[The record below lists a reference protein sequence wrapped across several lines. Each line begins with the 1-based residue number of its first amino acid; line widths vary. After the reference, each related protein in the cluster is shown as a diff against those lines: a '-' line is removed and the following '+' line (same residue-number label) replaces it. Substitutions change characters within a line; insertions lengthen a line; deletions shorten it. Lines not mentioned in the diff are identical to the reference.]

1 MISVEEADR
10 LVVENVP
17 SPQSERIDTANATGR
32 VLQESVKAERDAPP
46 FDRVMMDGYAIQY
59 QEFLSGEFD
68 IKGIA
73 LAGHPPPNLEQETD
87 CIEVT
92 TGSPL
97 PQGTNV
103 IVPVEDCICEG
114 TMMRLRAG
122 VSPRENQ
129 YIHSKGSD
137 GLAGREVLPTGIT
150 LGPPELAILATE
162 GVSEVTVSKVP
173 RIVLVTTGDE
183 IVLDGSEVRPEQI
196 RGSHMEALRSL
207 FIAFPGIE
215 FSRVH
220 AADEEDDLKSKLEAS
235 LARADIVLIT
245 GGVSRGRKDL
255 VPGMLK
261 ELGVKQLFHRV
272 CQRPGKPLWFGKRE
286 ETLVFGLPG
295 NPISTLISARRYVFP
310 VLEKWMGEN
319 LKPALRLPVAG
330 VLEALNEFY
339 RFIPVCIGA
348 GGLEADPFATS
359 GSLHSLAGTAGFV
372 EVPPIGE
379 SADQFNFYPWNCR

>member
-10 LVVENVP
+10 IIVENVP
-17 SPQSERIDTANATGR
+17 SPLAERIDTGIANGR
-32 VLQESVKAERDAPP
+32 VLQESVRAERDAPP
-46 FDRVMMDGYAIQY
+46 FDRVMMDGYAIRY
-59 QEFLSGEFD
+59 QDFLPGEYE
-68 IKGIA
+68 ITGIA
-73 LAGHPPPNLEQETD
+73 LAGHPPPNLEKETD

-97 PQGTNV
+97 PRGTNV
-103 IVPVEDCICEG
+103 VIPVEDCICEG
-114 TMMRLRAG
+114 TIMRLRAG
-122 VSPRENQ
+122 VDPKENQ
-129 YIHSKGSD
+129 YIHPQGSD
-137 GLAGREVLPTGIT
+137 GLAEREVLPTGIT
-150 LGPPELAILATE
+150 LGPAELAILATE
-162 GVSEVTVSKVP
+162 GISEVTVSKVP

-183 IVLDGSEVRPEQI
+183 IVLDGPEIRPEQI
-196 RGSHMEALRSL
+196 RGSHMEALRGL
-207 FIAFPGIE
+207 FEAFPGIE

-220 AADEEDDLKSKLEAS
+220 AADEEVDLKSKLEAS
-235 LARADIVLIT
+235 LSEADIVLIT

-255 VPGMLK
+255 VPGMLR
-261 ELGVKQLFHRV
+261 ELGVEQLFHRV
-272 CQRPGKPLWFGKRE
+272 CQRPGKPMWFGKRH

-310 VLEKWMGEN
+310 VMEKWMGN
-319 LKPALRLPVAG
+319 NSKLALRLPVAG
-330 VLEALNEFY
+330 TMEALNSFH

-379 SADQFNFYPWNCR
+379 GGNVFNFYPWNCR